1 MSQLQQIF
9 FVAMIINIG
18 LIIISAIK
26 PKKLL
31 WIIELIYNVLCISIS
46 AYVAFHG
53 GGSDP
58 ISSCFTGY
66 LFIGIFSVVLCVSGL
81 IYTWR
86 SS

>member
-31 WIIELIYNVLCISIS
+31 WIIELIYNVLCIFIS

-53 GGSDP
+53 VGSDP
-58 ISSCFTGY
+58 ISSCLTGY